1 MPTRRYLAH
10 QARQGIKRQHE
21 SAFVHLRSLF
31 GCNWADYLVLL
42 GARMAGKSYAVRKYI
57 LNKRYKVNKN
67 GTVSLRLGQDKMIA
81 YWLRLSESS
90 MRKLLQSDASKLV
103 DADLVRRYKL
113 NLHVENN
120 NVYNIVTLKNGKER
134 KDLLIT
140 VLALSTFYNDKGSA
154 YFDNQFTGLYIVVC
168 DEMNREKSEK
178 NNFDIV
184 YNFKNQLENLI
195 RNSGGKQAKA
205 KAKIIMIGNTL
216 SEASDMLLAFNFL
229 PQPGAF
235 GRYKLRSKRC
245 IIDYLPLTQSYKK
258 MREGATVDILKSSD
272 ESTFTNE
279 VRFDSRLI
287 TTKGLVKPQ
296 TIIKFK
302 DDPSAWFTV
311 WDDGIIAKYKGEQIH
326 NHIAMRRYLQ
336 GERYIK
342 DQVDN
347 VIALF
352 DSSSFKF
359 HSFYEQ
365 ELFRKELR
373 LLKPQR

>member
-10 QARQGIKRQHE
+10 QEMQGIKKQHD

-57 LNKRYKVNKN
+57 LNKRYHVAKN
-67 GTVSLRLGQDKMIA
+67 GNVSLRLGQDKMIA

-103 DADLVRRYKL
+103 DADLVRKYKL

-245 IIDYLPLTQSYKK
+245 IIDYLPLTQSYKR

-287 TTKGLVKPQ
+287 TTKGLIKPQ

-326 NHIAMRRYLQ
+326 SHIAMRRYLQ
-336 GERYIK
+336 GEMYIK
-342 DQVDN
+342 EQVDN